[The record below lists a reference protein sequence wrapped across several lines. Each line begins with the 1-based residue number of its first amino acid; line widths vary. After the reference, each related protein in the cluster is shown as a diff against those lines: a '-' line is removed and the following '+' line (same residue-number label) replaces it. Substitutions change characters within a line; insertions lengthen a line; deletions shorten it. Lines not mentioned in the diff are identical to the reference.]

1 MAQAKNIVQWHRGTA
16 STAANYKNWRESKQT
31 LKKSFMQKRKAFSE
45 KKNQT
50 FFPGGF
56 SAKRSYLTLRFGLM
70 KKHSNNKQLFFL
82 RKGLC

>member
-1 MAQAKNIVQWHRGTA
+1 VTQAKNIVQRHRGTA

-56 SAKRSYLTLRFGLM
+56 SAKRSY
-70 KKHSNNKQLFFL
+70 FFIKL
-82 RKGLC
+82 SK